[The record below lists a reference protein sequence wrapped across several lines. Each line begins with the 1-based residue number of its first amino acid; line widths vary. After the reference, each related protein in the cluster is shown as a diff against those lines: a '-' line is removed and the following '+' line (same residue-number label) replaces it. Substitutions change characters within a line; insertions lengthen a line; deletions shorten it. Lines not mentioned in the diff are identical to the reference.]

1 MESLVTELVWLVTN
15 YQAWVVGVLLFGDPH
30 VWYRRYSFFE
40 ILALCK
46 DAGTA
51 PATRRKNFCFATS
64 RVRVGAPLPSHDR
77 RRCRFVE
84 QTLRAAALPAAAT
97 PLPLVPS
104 LLTGVL
110 HARRRIAGVLV
121 VLVT

>member
-30 VWYRRYSFFE
+30 IWYRRYSFFE

-51 PATRRKNFCFATS
+51 PATRRKNF
-64 RVRVGAPLPSHDR
+64 
-77 RRCRFVE
+77 
-84 QTLRAAALPAAAT
+84 
-97 PLPLVPS
+97 LVFEFLMQH
-104 LLTGVL
+104 LLWL
-110 HARRRIAGVLV
+110 WL
-121 VLVT
+121 

>member
-1 MESLVTELVWLVTN
+1 MIAELDAEPPPTRVTTGEFLMESLVTELVWLVTN

-51 PATRRKNFCFATS
+51 PATRRKNF
-64 RVRVGAPLPSHDR
+64 
-77 RRCRFVE
+77 
-84 QTLRAAALPAAAT
+84 
-97 PLPLVPS
+97 LVFEFLMQH
-104 LLTGVL
+104 LLWL
-110 HARRRIAGVLV
+110 
-121 VLVT
+121 

>member
-46 DAGTA
+46 GPVPPPPLDAKT
-51 PATRRKNFCFATS
+51 F
-64 RVRVGAPLPSHDR
+64 
-77 RRCRFVE
+77 
-84 QTLRAAALPAAAT
+84 
-97 PLPLVPS
+97 
-104 LLTGVL
+104 
-110 HARRRIAGVLV
+110 
-121 VLVT
+121 

>member
-46 DAGTA
+46 NAGTWA
-51 PATRRKNFCFATS
+51 GHGPVSWT
-64 RVRVGAPLPSHDR
+64 G
-77 RRCRFVE
+77 
-84 QTLRAAALPAAAT
+84 RASAR
-97 PLPLVPS
+97 PS
-104 LLTGVL
+104 LPTGPDLEVYQNRGVCLAKSKLTPAQWEHTRASCL
-110 HARRRIAGVLV
+110 AKCDI
-121 VLVT
+121 

>member
-46 DAGTA
+46 VAGT
-51 PATRRKNFCFATS
+51 TRRENF
-64 RVRVGAPLPSHDR
+64 
-77 RRCRFVE
+77 
-84 QTLRAAALPAAAT
+84 
-97 PLPLVPS
+97 LVFEFLMQH
-104 LLTGVL
+104 LLWL
-110 HARRRIAGVLV
+110 
-121 VLVT
+121 

>member
-30 VWYRRYSFFE
+30 IWYRRYSFFE

-51 PATRRKNFCFATS
+51 PATRRKNFLVSEFLMQHGCRGLSVVLAGGS
-64 RVRVGAPLPSHDR
+64 IR
-77 RRCRFVE
+77 RS
-84 QTLRAAALPAAAT
+84 T
-97 PLPLVPS
+97 PPPLV
-104 LLTGVL
+104 TC
-110 HARRRIAGVLV
+110 
-121 VLVT
+121 

>member
-1 MESLVTELVWLVTN
+1 MSWKDPATKSSHPLRERVVWLVTN

-51 PATRRKNFCFATS
+51 PATRRKNF
-64 RVRVGAPLPSHDR
+64 
-77 RRCRFVE
+77 
-84 QTLRAAALPAAAT
+84 
-97 PLPLVPS
+97 LVFEFLMQH
-104 LLTGVL
+104 LLWL
-110 HARRRIAGVLV
+110 
-121 VLVT
+121 

>member
-30 VWYRRYSFFE
+30 IWYRRYSFFE

-51 PATRRKNFCFATS
+51 PATRRKNFLFFEF
-64 RVRVGAPLPSHDR
+64 LMQHM
-77 RRCRFVE
+77 
-84 QTLRAAALPAAAT
+84 LWL
-97 PLPLVPS
+97 
-104 LLTGVL
+104 
-110 HARRRIAGVLV
+110 
-121 VLVT
+121 

>member
-15 YQAWVVGVLLFGDPH
+15 YQAWVVGVLLFVDPH

-51 PATRRKNFCFATS
+51 PATRRKKFLVFEFLMQHLLWLKRTFRRA
-64 RVRVGAPLPSHDR
+64 GWWFDPSIYPSPA
-77 RRCRFVE
+77 CNL
-84 QTLRAAALPAAAT
+84 LRETEL
-97 PLPLVPS
+97 
-104 LLTGVL
+104 
-110 HARRRIAGVLV
+110 
-121 VLVT
+121 

>member
-51 PATRRKNFCFATS
+51 PATRRKNFSFLSFSCSTCSGCRGLSVVLAGGS
-64 RVRVGAPLPSHDR
+64 IR
-77 RRCRFVE
+77 RS
-84 QTLRAAALPAAAT
+84 T
-97 PLPLVPS
+97 PPPLV
-104 LLTGVL
+104 TC
-110 HARRRIAGVLV
+110 
-121 VLVT
+121 

>member
-30 VWYRRYSFFE
+30 IWYRRYSFFE

-51 PATRRKNFCFATS
+51 PATRRKSFFS
-64 RVRVGAPLPSHDR
+64 FLVSH
-77 RRCRFVE
+77 
-84 QTLRAAALPAAAT
+84 AALVLA
-97 PLPLVPS
+97 VEGFPS
-104 LLTGVL
+104 C
-110 HARRRIAGVLV
+110 
-121 VLVT
+121 